1 MDLWIRSQDR
11 KCLIKTDIL
20 EYELDANNKAIIKG
34 STDMDGWYHTLGK
47 YKNKTRALEVL
58 DEIQIHIEKQGQTVV
73 ITNEKG
79 IADGLKYYGKTY
91 EMPKE

>member
-1 MDLWIRSQDR
+1 MELWIRSQDR

-34 STDMDGWYHTLGK
+34 STDMDSWYHTLGK

-58 DEIQIHIEKQGQTVV
+58 DEIQRHLVV
-73 ITNEKG
+73 INDKN
-79 IADGLKYYGKTY
+79 DNLFYVY
-91 EMPKE
+91 EMPVD

>member
-1 MDLWIRSQDR
+1 MELWVRSQDR

-34 STDMDGWYHTLGK
+34 STDTDGWYHTLGK

-58 DEIQIHIEKQGQTVV
+58 DEIQKYLEKMGTDEILTDKV
-73 ITNEKG
+73 G
-79 IADGLKYYGKTY
+79 IINGIKHYGKVY
-91 EMPKE
+91 EMPEE